1 MEVHEEMKKTQWEL
15 LNRTEYSEYVAA
27 DAVVIIPVGA
37 TEQHGRHLPV
47 NTDTSCCYAIAKAA
61 ADRIE
66 DVKVLVLPP
75 IWTGYS
81 PHHMQMEQAEGTI
94 SLSFHTFANVL
105 TDVAACVYAHGFRRI
120 MFLNGHGGNTALI
133 QAVRFKLGE
142 EKQIP
147 SVHCFTYWTLPDV
160 PELMKSISETD
171 KGHIGHAGE
180 FETSLQLLLQ
190 PDLVDRNEAQ
200 WAGTLGDPGTA
211 SVEKGRKLFEG
222 AVASLITVIRRYH
235 AGEYEDSRV
244 CRKVI

>member
-1 MEVHEEMKKTQWEL
+1 MKNVQWEQL
-15 LNRTEYSEYVAA
+15 KRTEFEQYIAA

-47 NTDTSCCYAIAKAA
+47 NTDTSCCYAIARAA
-61 ADRIE
+61 AERIE

-81 PHHMQMEQAEGTI
+81 PHHMQMAEAAGTI
-94 SLSFHTFANVL
+94 SLGFHTFADLL

-120 MFLNGHGGNTALI
+120 MFLNGHGGNTALV

-142 EKQIP
+142 EKQIS

-160 PELMKSISETD
+160 PELMQSISETD

-190 PDLVDRNEAQ
+190 PDLVDMSVAR
-200 WAGTLGDPGTA
+200 WAGTLGDPTTA
-211 SVEKGRKLFEG
+211 TAEKGGKVFE
-222 AVASLITVIRRYH
+222 AVVTSLMNVIRRYH

>member
-1 MEVHEEMKKTQWEL
+1 MKNVQWEQL
-15 LNRTEYSEYVAA
+15 KRTQYAEYVTAN
-27 DAVVIIPVGA
+27 AVVIIPVGA

-47 NTDTSCCYAIAKAA
+47 NTDTSCCYAIALAA
-61 ADRIE
+61 AERIE
-66 DVKVLVLPP
+66 DMKVLVLPP

-94 SLSFHTFANVL
+94 SLGFHTFADLL
-105 TDVAACVYAHGFRRI
+105 TDIAACVYAHGFRRI
-120 MFLNGHGGNTALI
+120 MFLNGHGGNTALV

-190 PDLVDRNEAQ
+190 PDLVEMSEAQ
-200 WAGTLGDPGTA
+200 WAGTLGDPTTA
-211 SVEKGRKLFEG
+211 TAEKGRKFFQA
-222 AVASLITVIRRYH
+222 AVASLMDVIRSYH

-244 CRKVI
+244 CRKII